1 MYEAPI
7 PANMDNMQTVKG
19 LEQLDRLPRGATISI
34 GNFDGVH
41 LGHQALLKMAA
52 GIGENAGKLMVVT
65 FEPHP
70 LTVLRPKQ
78 APPRL
83 TPPSLKNKLL
93 AAAGVN
99 YLLELAPT
107 PDVLDLSA
115 EAFCAILRDR
125 LAPTALVQG
134 SSFTFGKGRGGNIE
148 SLKKWTAEA
157 SIPLHIV
164 PGVNVPLLNL
174 CVVPVSSSLI
184 RWLISQ
190 GRVRDAAI
198 CLGRSYSLAGKVIE
212 GHRRGRTIGVPTA
225 NLAIHNHLIPAD
237 AVYAG
242 RCVVDDVPYPAAV
255 SIGDLP
261 TFGDSGR
268 QIEAHLIGFNGDL
281 YGHELRVELLDWLRE
296 QRRYESGPALKA
308 QIALDIDETL
318 ARQADMVAQA
328 IGVA

>member
-1 MYEAPI
+1 
-7 PANMDNMQTVKG
+7 
-19 LEQLDRLPRGATISI
+19 
-34 GNFDGVH
+34 
-41 LGHQALLKMAA
+41 
-52 GIGENAGKLMVVT
+52 MVVT

-83 TPPSLKNKLL
+83 TPPSLKHKLL

-115 EAFCAILRDR
+115 EQFWAILRDQ
-125 LAPTALVQG
+125 LAPAALVEG
-134 SSFTFGKGRGGNIE
+134 TSFTFGKGRGGNID
-148 SLKKWTAEA
+148 SLRQWTGDAG
-157 SIPLHIV
+157 IPLHIV
-164 PGVNVPLLNL
+164 AGVNVPLLNL

-184 RWLISQ
+184 RWLIVQ

-198 CLGRSYSLAGKVIE
+198 CLGRPYSIAGKVIE
-212 GHRRGRTIGVPTA
+212 GHHRGRTIGVPTA

-242 RCVVDDVPYPAAV
+242 RCIVDDLPYPAAV

-261 TFGDSGR
+261 TFGDSAR
-268 QIEAHLIGFNGDL
+268 QIEAHLIGYTGDL
-281 YGHELRVELLDWLRE
+281 YGRELRVELLDWLRE
-296 QRRYESGPALKA
+296 QRRYESVPALKA
-308 QIALDIDETL
+308 QIAIDIDETL
-318 ARQADMVAQA
+318 ARQADPIGRA

>member
-1 MYEAPI
+1 
-7 PANMDNMQTVKG
+7 MQTVKG

-41 LGHQALLKMAA
+41 LGHQALLKLAKDIE
-52 GIGENAGKLMVVT
+52 GGDPGKLMVVT

-83 TPPSLKNKLL
+83 TPPSLKHKLL

-115 EAFCAILRDR
+115 EQFWAILRDR
-125 LAPTALVQG
+125 LAPAALVEG

-148 SLKKWTAEA
+148 SLKQWTADA
-157 SIPLHIV
+157 AIPLHIV
-164 PGVNVPLLNL
+164 AGVSVPLLNL

-184 RWLISQ
+184 RWLITQ

-198 CLGRSYSLAGKVIE
+198 CLGRPYSVSGKVIE

-242 RCVVDDVPYPAAV
+242 RCIIDEVSYAAAV
-255 SIGDLP
+255 SIGNLP

-268 QIEAHLIGFNGDL
+268 QIEAHLIGFSGDL
-281 YGHELRVELLDWLRE
+281 YGRELRVELLDWLRE
-296 QRRYESGPALKA
+296 QRRYESVDALKA
-308 QIALDIDETL
+308 QIVVDINQTL
-318 ARQADMVAQA
+318 TRQHDPTARP